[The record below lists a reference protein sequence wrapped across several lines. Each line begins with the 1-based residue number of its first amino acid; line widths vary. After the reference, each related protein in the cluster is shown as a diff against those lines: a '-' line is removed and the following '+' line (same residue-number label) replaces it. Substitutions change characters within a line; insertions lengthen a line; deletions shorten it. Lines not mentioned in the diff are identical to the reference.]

1 MLNKVMLIGNL
12 CGDPEIRFTQGG
24 DAVAN
29 FSLATNEKWKDKSGT
44 TQETVEFHRIVI
56 WGRLAEVC
64 GEYLT
69 KGSKIYIEG
78 KIQTKQ
84 WEDKDGNKRY
94 TTEIIARE
102 MKMLSPKNSVR
113 EDSPEQTPPA
123 GNDGLTDVPF

>member
-29 FSLATNEKWKDKSGT
+29 FSLATNEKWKDKAGNQ
-44 TQETVEFHRIVI
+44 QEKAEFHRIVI

-78 KIQTKQ
+78 KIQTRE

-94 TTEIIARE
+94 TTEIVARE

-123 GNDGLTDVPF
+123 GNDGLDDLPF

>member
-29 FSLATNEKWKDKSGT
+29 FSLATNEKWKDKAGNQ
-44 TQETVEFHRIVI
+44 QEKAEFHRIVI

-102 MKMLSPKNSVR
+102 MKMLSPKKSGR
-113 EDSPEQTPPA
+113 EDSPGQTPPA
-123 GNDGLTDVPF
+123 GNDGLDDVPF